1 MAENRENPAESVRTL
16 SLLVEQNGIPWV
28 AEAQQ
33 VGEDP
38 FLDMLDDNVEMDDA
52 TEANLMRLCDS
63 VESGLEFI
71 GSVGACPAGDTTA
84 IVGVDLDG
92 DGEYDVELAGVGMV
106 APTQSRGEEIER
118 KRISLRS
125 ARALAL
131 TSQFWLGMKY
141 QERVAALGLVTQ
153 IELALIS
160 VFHELAPEPGV
171 AWDGERRAREIER
184 RLSRLR
190 WVEREQER
198 EYGGLKGV
206 WNRLVG
212 RHKVSGKELYQRML
226 READGMLE
234 PMQMGEMRP
243 TFRRK

>member
-1 MAENRENPAESVRTL
+1 
-16 SLLVEQNGIPWV
+16 
-28 AEAQQ
+28 
-33 VGEDP
+33 
-38 FLDMLDDNVEMDDA
+38 
-52 TEANLMRLCDS
+52 
-63 VESGLEFI
+63 
-71 GSVGACPAGDTTA
+71 
-84 IVGVDLDG
+84 
-92 DGEYDVELAGVGMV
+92 MV
-106 APTQSRGEEIER
+106 APTQSWGEEIER

-131 TSQFWLGMKY
+131 ISQFRLGVKY

-160 VFHELAPEPGV
+160 FFQESAPEPGV

-184 RLSRLR
+184 RLARLR

-198 EYGGLKGV
+198 EYGWLKWV

-234 PMQMGEMRP
+234 PMRMGEDEADVPQEVMRYSGVGD
-243 TFRRK
+243 TTEGH